1 MAKRVQDIQTEVK
14 WKLEE
19 TDTNYKV
26 ADDKYR
32 HLQIFEEGDK
42 VMIFLMMER
51 FLVGTYNKL
60 QSKKYGRYNILK
72 KINDNANVV
81 DLPETM
87 RISKIFNVV
96 GIILII
102 LLMNLYTRSM

>member
-1 MAKRVQDIQTEVK
+1 
-14 WKLEE
+14 
-19 TDTNYKV
+19 
-26 ADDKYR
+26 
-32 HLQIFEEGDK
+32 
-42 VMIFLMMER
+42 MIFLMMER